1 MFYQPQFQIGTG
13 TLHGFE
19 ALIRWNRPGHGMVSP
34 GTFIPV
40 AEESDLILELGA
52 WVLDE
57 VGRQIRQWL
66 DEGLAAPPVAVNISA
81 RQCQSDKLTAQV
93 AATLQK
99 HAIPAR
105 SLELEIT
112 ETAAMSDSQHVETLL
127 QEFEALG
134 VSVALDDF
142 GTGYSS
148 LTHLRRFPISILKID
163 QSFVADAIRNKDD
176 AAIIGAIIALAH
188 NLGLKVIGEGVET
201 EAQLELLA
209 GHACDFAQGY
219 LVGHPEPA
227 EVVRQLMKP
236 LRD

>member
-1 MFYQPQFQIGTG
+1 MLF
-13 TLHGFE
+13 
-19 ALIRWNRPGHGMVSP
+19 R
-34 GTFIPV
+34 
-40 AEESDLILELGA
+40 
-52 WVLDE
+52 
-57 VGRQIRQWL
+57 
-66 DEGLAAPPVAVNISA
+66 
-81 RQCQSDKLTAQV
+81 
-93 AATLQK
+93 
-99 HAIPAR
+99 
-105 SLELEIT
+105 
-112 ETAAMSDSQHVETLL
+112 SQHVETLL